1 MLQVTLSSEDQPVTG
16 GFEETYFRRAPSPDD
31 DASFEKDNS
40 GFPAAFPG
48 WVVPTGRPWRIR
60 LVDGQTARLIISHAV
75 PDMPGS
81 KGERNE

>member
-1 MLQVTLSSEDQPVTG
+1 MLQVTLSGNQPVTG
-16 GFEETYFRRAPSPDD
+16 GFEEAHFRRVASPDD

-48 WVVPTGRPWRIR
+48 WVVPTGRPSRIR
-60 LVDGQTARLIISHAV
+60 LVDGRSARLIISHAV